1 MPEEIFKSGFVSI
14 IGRSNVGKSTLLNK
28 LIGEKISIVS
38 DKPQTTRNKIL
49 GVKNFPGIQV
59 VFIDTPGIHK
69 PRHKLNEYMVNT
81 ALSTLD
87 EVDIIFF
94 MVEAGELAGP
104 GDRYIMGLLDK
115 ITKPVFLLI
124 NKIDIVQKD
133 TLLPQIDEYRRLYKF
148 EEIFPISALCGDN
161 LDKLNESLK
170 KYLYEGPQYFPED
183 IVTDQP
189 VRFIA
194 SEIIREKIYQ
204 FTYHEIPYSIAVG
217 IEDFQEA
224 EDKNLILIRA
234 IIYVE
239 RDSQKGIIIG
249 KGGAMLKKVGQLARE
264 ELEAIMGIKVFLELW
279 VKVKD
284 KWQSDD
290 TVLRILGYKV

>member
-1 MPEEIFKSGFVSI
+1 MSEEIFKSGFVSI

-133 TLLPQIDEYRRLYKF
+133 TLLPQIDEYRGLYKF

-290 TVLRILGYKV
+290 TVLKILGYKV

>member
-1 MPEEIFKSGFVSI
+1 MSEEIFKSGFVSI

-49 GVKNFPGIQV
+49 GVKNFPGMQV

-133 TLLPQIDEYRRLYKF
+133 TLLPQIDEYRGLYKF

-189 VRFIA
+189 MRFIA

-290 TVLRILGYKV
+290 TVLKILGYKV